1 MNAMQQSLPSHTE
14 NSMELP
20 MTPTLQTPSPRAFYG
35 TIVVRA
41 AFVLAIFGWGV
52 GFYSPAIFLHAVLAR
67 TGWALP
73 LVSAAVTFHFL
84 FGAGVVACLPRI
96 HARLGVAA
104 TTATGAAALAAG
116 LVGWALAVQ
125 PWQLF
130 VAAMLTG
137 GGWVTMGAAGI
148 NAIISPWFMRGRP
161 MALAKAYNGASLG
174 GVIFS
179 PLWGALIAAMGF
191 TAATVLVGAA
201 MLAVVAC
208 LCFFVVAQTPERLG
222 QQPDGDAPGTPS
234 RSITSTRAK
243 PLPGRLLWRDRS
255 FRTLAAAMAL
265 SLFAQAGLITH
276 LYSLLVSALS
286 AQGAGLAMA
295 LATACAIGGR
305 TVVGKFMPA
314 DADRRVVASVS
325 YAVQIAGSLLL
336 AAAAEHQTA
345 LILLGVVLFGVG
357 IGNAT
362 SLPPLV
368 AQVEFVKD
376 DVPRVVA
383 LIVAMSQGLWA
394 LAPATFALLLVTANG
409 GPAHLGS
416 GTGLYFGATVLLQ
429 LTAIACMLG
438 GRKPAA

>member
-1 MNAMQQSLPSHTE
+1 
-14 NSMELP
+14 MELP
-20 MTPTLQTPSPRAFYG
+20 MTPALQPPAPRAFYG
-35 TIVVRA
+35 TTVVRA

-52 GFYSPAIFLHAVLAR
+52 GFYSPAIFLHAVIAR

-96 HARLGVAA
+96 HARLGVAT
-104 TTATGAAALAAG
+104 TTAAGAAALALG
-116 LVGWALAVQ
+116 LLGWALAAQ

-130 VAAMLTG
+130 VAAVLTG

-148 NAIISPWFMRGRP
+148 NAIISPWFVRGRP
-161 MALAKAYNGASLG
+161 LALAKAYNGASLG

-179 PLWGALIAAMGF
+179 PLWGALIAVMGF
-191 TAATVLVGAA
+191 TAATVLVGGA
-201 MLAVVAC
+201 MLAIVVC
-208 LCFFVVAQTPERLG
+208 LCFCVIAQTPEHMG
-222 QQPDGDAPGTPS
+222 QQPDGDAPGTPA
-234 RSITSTRAK
+234 RSITSAHAK

-286 AQGAGLAMA
+286 TQGAGLAMA

-336 AAAAEHQTA
+336 ACAAEHQTA

-368 AQVEFVKD
+368 AQVEFVKE

-394 LAPATFALLLVTANG
+394 LAPATFALLLVTVNG
-409 GPAHLGS
+409 SPAHLGS

-429 LTAIACMLG
+429 LAAIACMLG

>member
-1 MNAMQQSLPSHTE
+1 
-14 NSMELP
+14 MELP
-20 MTPTLQTPSPRAFYG
+20 MSPALQTPAPRAFYG
-35 TIVVRA
+35 TTVVRA
-41 AFVLAIFGWGV
+41 AFVLAIFGWGI
-52 GFYSPAIFLHAVLAR
+52 GFYSPAIFLHAVVAR

-73 LVSAAVTFHFL
+73 LVSSAVTFHFL

-96 HARLGVAA
+96 HARLGVAG
-104 TTATGAAALAAG
+104 TTAAGAAALALG
-116 LVGWALAVQ
+116 LLGWALAAQ

-130 VAAMLTG
+130 AAALLTG

-148 NAIISPWFMRGRP
+148 NAIISPWFVRGRP

-179 PLWGALIAAMGF
+179 PLWGALIAAIGF
-191 TAATVLVGAA
+191 TAATLLVGAA
-201 MLAVVAC
+201 MLAIVGGLSFYVVRR
-208 LCFFVVAQTPERLG
+208 TPERMG
-222 QQPDGDAPGTPS
+222 QRPDGDAPGAPA
-234 RSITSTRAK
+234 RGVTSAHAK
-243 PLPGRLLWRDRS
+243 PLPGRLLWRDRG

-276 LYSLLVSALS
+276 LYSLLVSAMGT
-286 AQGAGLAMA
+286 QGAGLAMA

-305 TVVGKFMPA
+305 TLVARCMPV
-314 DADRRVVASVS
+314 DADRRLVAVVS
-325 YAVQIAGSLLL
+325 YAVQIAGSLTL
-336 AAAAEHQTA
+336 ASATEHQTA

-368 AQVEFVKD
+368 AQVEFVKE
-376 DVPRVVA
+376 DVARVVA

-394 LAPATFALLLVTANG
+394 LSPAAFALLLVNG
-409 GPAHLGS
+409 DGSPAHLGT

-429 LTAIACMLG
+429 LAAIACMLG
-438 GRKPAA
+438 GRKPSG

>member
-1 MNAMQQSLPSHTE
+1 MKALQQPLLSHQE
-14 NSMELP
+14 NFMELP
-20 MTPTLQTPSPRAFYG
+20 MTPTLQPPAPRAFYG
-35 TIVVRA
+35 TTVVRA

-52 GFYSPAIFLHAVLAR
+52 GFYSPAIFLHAVIAR

-104 TTATGAAALAAG
+104 TTAAGCAALTTG
-116 LVGWALAVQ
+116 LLGWALAAQ

-130 VAAMLTG
+130 VAAVLTG

-148 NAIISPWFMRGRP
+148 NAIISPWFVRGRP

-201 MLAVVAC
+201 MLATVAC
-208 LCFFVVAQTPERLG
+208 LCFYVVAQTPERMG
-222 QQPDGDAPGTPS
+222 QRPDGDAPGTPS
-234 RSITSTRAK
+234 RSVTSAHAR
-243 PLPGRLLWRDRS
+243 PLPGRLLWRDSS
-255 FRTLAAAMAL
+255 FRTLAGAMAL

-305 TVVGKFMPA
+305 TVVGKCMPA
-314 DADRRVVASVS
+314 DADRRLVASVS
-325 YAVQIAGSLLL
+325 YAVQIVGSLLL
-336 AAAAEHQTA
+336 ACAAEHQTA
-345 LILLGVVLFGVG
+345 LILAGVVLFGVG

-368 AQVEFVKD
+368 AQVEFVKED
-376 DVPRVVA
+376 MPRVVA

-394 LAPATFALLLVTANG
+394 LAPATFALLLVTANES
-409 GPAHLGS
+409 PAHLGA

-429 LTAIACMLG
+429 LAAIACMLG

>member
-1 MNAMQQSLPSHTE
+1 MEVMQQPLPSHKE
-14 NSMELP
+14 NFMELP
-20 MTPTLQTPSPRAFYG
+20 MTPTLQPPAPHAFYG
-35 TIVVRA
+35 ATVVRA
-41 AFVLAIFGWGV
+41 TFVLAIFGWGV
-52 GFYSPAIFLHAVLAR
+52 GFYSPAIFLHAVIAR

-104 TTATGAAALAAG
+104 TTAAGCAALAVG
-116 LVGWALAVQ
+116 LLGWALAVQ

-130 VAAMLTG
+130 MAAVLTG

-148 NAIISPWFMRGRP
+148 NAIISPWFVRGRP

-201 MLAVVAC
+201 MLVIVGC
-208 LCFFVVAQTPERLG
+208 LCFYVVAQTPERMG

-234 RSITSTRAK
+234 RSVTSAHAK

-276 LYSLLVSALS
+276 LYSLLVSAMGT
-286 AQGAGLAMA
+286 QGAGLAMA

-325 YAVQIAGSLLL
+325 YAVQIVGSLLL
-336 AAAAEHQTA
+336 ACAAEHQTA
-345 LILLGVVLFGVG
+345 LILAGVVLFGVG

-368 AQVEFVKD
+368 AQVEFVKE

-394 LAPATFALLLVTANG
+394 LAPATFALLLVTASG
-409 GPAHLGS
+409 SAAHLGA
-416 GTGLYFGATVLLQ
+416 GTGFYFGATVLLQ
-429 LTAIACMLG
+429 LAAIACMLG

>member
-1 MNAMQQSLPSHTE
+1 
-14 NSMELP
+14 MELP
-20 MTPTLQTPSPRAFYG
+20 MTRTLQPRAFYG
-35 TIVVRA
+35 TTVVRA

-104 TTATGAAALAAG
+104 TTAAGVAALAVG
-116 LVGWALAVQ
+116 LVGWALAAQ

-130 VAAMLTG
+130 AAAMLTG

-148 NAIISPWFMRGRP
+148 NAILSPWFVGGRP

-191 TAATVLVGAA
+191 TAATVLVGAV
-201 MLAVVAC
+201 MLVIVAC
-208 LCFFVVAQTPERLG
+208 LCFFVVTQTPERMG

-234 RSITSTRAK
+234 RSITSANAR

-265 SLFAQAGLITH
+265 SLFTQTGLITH
-276 LYSLLVSALS
+276 LYSLLVSALG

-305 TVVGKFMPA
+305 TIVAKCMPA

-336 AAAAEHQTA
+336 ACAAEHQTA

-368 AQVEFVKD
+368 AQVEFVRE
-376 DVPRVVA
+376 DVARVVA
-383 LIVAMSQGLWA
+383 LIVAMSQGLWS
-394 LAPATFALLLVTANG
+394 LAPATFALLLVTGNG
-409 GPAHLGS
+409 SPAHLGA
-416 GTGLYFGATVLLQ
+416 GTGLYFGATMLLQ
-429 LTAIACMLG
+429 LAAIACMLG
-438 GRKPAA
+438 GRKPVN

>member
-1 MNAMQQSLPSHTE
+1 
-14 NSMELP
+14 MELP
-20 MTPTLQTPSPRAFYG
+20 MNPALQPPAPRAFYG
-35 TIVVRA
+35 TTVVRA

-52 GFYSPAIFLHAVLAR
+52 GFYSPAIFLHAVIAR

-73 LVSAAVTFHFL
+73 LVSGAVTFHFL

-104 TTATGAAALAAG
+104 TTAAGCAALAVG
-116 LVGWALAVQ
+116 LLGWALAVQ

-130 VAAMLTG
+130 VAAVLTG

-148 NAIISPWFMRGRP
+148 NAIISPWFVRGRP

-191 TAATVLVGAA
+191 TAATLLVGAA
-201 MLAVVAC
+201 MLAVVVC
-208 LCFFVVAQTPERLG
+208 LCFYVITQTPERMG

-234 RSITSTRAK
+234 RTVTSAHAK

-265 SLFAQAGLITH
+265 SMFAQAGLITH
-276 LYSLLVSALS
+276 LYSLLVSAMG

-305 TVVGKFMPA
+305 TIVAKCMPTG
-314 DADRRVVASVS
+314 ADRRLIASMS
-325 YAVQIAGSLLL
+325 YAVQITGSLLL
-336 AAAAEHQTA
+336 ACAAEHQTT

-368 AQVEFVKD
+368 AQVEFVKE
-376 DVPRVVA
+376 DVARVVA

-394 LAPATFALLLVTANG
+394 LAPATFALLLVTASG
-409 GPAHLGS
+409 SPVHLGA

-429 LTAIACMLG
+429 LSAIACMLG
-438 GRKPAA
+438 GRRPAP

>member
-1 MNAMQQSLPSHTE
+1 
-14 NSMELP
+14 MELP
-20 MTPTLQTPSPRAFYG
+20 MTPTLQPTTARAFYG
-35 TIVVRA
+35 STVVRA

-73 LVSAAVTFHFL
+73 LVSSAVTFHFL

-104 TTATGAAALAAG
+104 TTAAGAAALAAG
-116 LVGWALAVQ
+116 LLGWALAAQ

-130 VAAMLTG
+130 AAAMLTG

-148 NAIISPWFMRGRP
+148 NAIISPWFVRGRP
-161 MALAKAYNGASLG
+161 LALAKAYNGASLG

-179 PLWGALIAAMGF
+179 PLWGALIAALGF

-201 MLAVVAC
+201 MLAIVGC
-208 LCFFVVAQTPERLG
+208 LCFYVIAQTPERLG
-222 QQPDGDAPGTPS
+222 QRPDGDAPGAPSPGATPQH
-234 RSITSTRAK
+234 AK
-243 PLPGRLLWRDRS
+243 PLPGRLLWRNRS

-276 LYSLLVSALS
+276 LYSLLVSALGAGS
-286 AQGAGLAMA
+286 AGLAMA

-305 TVVGKFMPA
+305 TVVGKFLPVK
-314 DADRRVVASVS
+314 ADRRLVASAS

-336 AAAAEHQTA
+336 ACASDHQTA

-368 AQVEFVKD
+368 AQVEFARE

-394 LAPATFALLLVTANG
+394 LAPATFALLLVTASG
-409 GPAHLGS
+409 APVHLGA
-416 GTGLYFGATVLLQ
+416 GTSLYFGATVLLQ
-429 LTAIACMLG
+429 LAAIVCMLG
-438 GRKPAA
+438 GRKPAG

>member
-1 MNAMQQSLPSHTE
+1 
-14 NSMELP
+14 MELP
-20 MTPTLQTPSPRAFYG
+20 MTPTLRPQAPRAFYG
-35 TIVVRA
+35 TTVVRA

-52 GFYSPAIFLHAVLAR
+52 GFYSPAIFLHAVIAR

-104 TTATGAAALAAG
+104 TTAAGCAALAVG
-116 LVGWALAVQ
+116 LLGWALAAQ

-130 VAAMLTG
+130 MAAMLTG

-148 NAIISPWFMRGRP
+148 NAIISPWFVRGRP

-179 PLWGALIAAMGF
+179 PLWGALIVAMGF
-191 TAATVLVGAA
+191 AAATMLVGGA
-201 MLAVVAC
+201 MLAIVAC
-208 LCFFVVAQTPERLG
+208 LCFYVIAKTPERMG
-222 QQPDGDAPGTPS
+222 QQPDGDAPGTPA
-234 RSITSTRAK
+234 RSITSAHAK

-286 AQGAGLAMA
+286 TQGAGLAMA

-314 DADRRVVASVS
+314 GANRRVVASVS

-336 AAAAEHQTA
+336 ASAAEHQTA

-368 AQVEFVKD
+368 AQVEFVKE

-394 LAPATFALLLVTANG
+394 LAPATFALLLVTGNG
-409 GPAHLGS
+409 NPAHLGA
-416 GTGLYFGATVLLQ
+416 GTGFYFGATVLLQ
-429 LTAIACMLG
+429 LAAIACMLG

>member
-1 MNAMQQSLPSHTE
+1 
-14 NSMELP
+14 MESP
-20 MTPTLQTPSPRAFYG
+20 MTPTLQPPAPRAFYG
-35 TIVVRA
+35 TTVVRA

-52 GFYSPAIFLHAVLAR
+52 GFYSPAIFLHAVIAR

-73 LVSAAVTFHFL
+73 LVSSAVTFHFL
-84 FGAGVVACLPRI
+84 FGAGVVACLPRL

-104 TTATGAAALAAG
+104 TTAAGCAALAAG
-116 LVGWALAVQ
+116 LLGWALAAQ

-130 VAAMLTG
+130 LAAVLTG

-148 NAIISPWFMRGRP
+148 NAIISPWFARGRP

-179 PLWGALIAAMGF
+179 PLWGALIAAIGF
-191 TAATVLVGAA
+191 TAATVMVGGA
-201 MLAVVAC
+201 MLAVVAY
-208 LCFFVVAQTPERLG
+208 LCFYVVVQTPERMG
-222 QQPDGDAPGTPS
+222 QRPDGDAPGMPART
-234 RSITSTRAK
+234 ITSAHAK

-276 LYSLLVSALS
+276 LYSLLVSALGT
-286 AQGAGLAMA
+286 QGAGLAMA

-325 YAVQIAGSLLL
+325 YAVQIGGSLLL
-336 AAAAEHQTA
+336 ACAAEHQTA

-368 AQVEFVKD
+368 AQVEFVKE

-394 LAPATFALLLVTANG
+394 LAPATFALLLVTG
-409 GPAHLGS
+409 SGSPAHLGA

-429 LTAIACMLG
+429 LAAIACMLG

>member
-1 MNAMQQSLPSHTE
+1 
-14 NSMELP
+14 METSA
-20 MTPTLQTPSPRAFYG
+20 TPALQPPVPRAFFG
-35 TIVVRA
+35 VTVVRA
-41 AFVLAIFGWGV
+41 AFVLAIFGWGI
-52 GFYSPAIFLHAVLAR
+52 GFYSPAIFLHAVIAR

-73 LVSAAVTFHFL
+73 LVSSAVTFHFL

-104 TTATGAAALAAG
+104 TTAAGAAALALG
-116 LVGWALAVQ
+116 LLGWALAAQ

-130 VAAMLTG
+130 VAALLTG

-148 NAIISPWFMRGRP
+148 NAIISPWFVRGRP

-179 PLWGALIAAMGF
+179 PLWGALIAALGF

-201 MLAVVAC
+201 MLAVVGC
-208 LCFFVVAQTPERLG
+208 LSFWVVARTPERLG
-222 QQPDGDAPGTPS
+222 QRPDGDAPGTPTGS
-234 RSITSTRAK
+234 VTSAHAR
-243 PLPGRLLWRDRS
+243 PLPGR
-255 FRTLAAAMAL
+255 
-265 SLFAQAGLITH
+265 LITH
-276 LYSLLVSALS
+276 LYSLLVFALV

-305 TVVGKFMPA
+305 TVVAKCMPA
-314 DADRRVVASVS
+314 GTDRRLVASVS
-325 YAVQIAGSLLL
+325 YAVQIAGSLAL
-336 AAAAEHQTA
+336 ACAAEHQSA

-368 AQVEFVKD
+368 AQVEFVKE
-376 DVPRVVA
+376 DVARVGA

-394 LAPATFALLLVTANG
+394 LAPATFALLLVIGNG
-409 GPAHLGS
+409 SPAHLGA
-416 GTGLYFGATVLLQ
+416 GTGIYFCATVLLQ
-429 LTAIACMLG
+429 LAAIACMLG
-438 GRKPAA
+438 GRKPAG

>member
-1 MNAMQQSLPSHTE
+1 
-14 NSMELP
+14 MELP
-20 MTPTLQTPSPRAFYG
+20 MTPTLRPQAPRAFYG
-35 TIVVRA
+35 TTVVRA

-52 GFYSPAIFLHAVLAR
+52 GFYSPAIFLHAVIAR

-104 TTATGAAALAAG
+104 TTAAGCAALAVG
-116 LVGWALAVQ
+116 LLGWALAAQ

-130 VAAMLTG
+130 MAAMLTG

-148 NAIISPWFMRGRP
+148 NAIISPWFVRGRP
-161 MALAKAYNGASLG
+161 LALAKAYNGASLG

-179 PLWGALIAAMGF
+179 PLWGALIAVMGF
-191 TAATVLVGAA
+191 TAATVLVGGA
-201 MLAVVAC
+201 MLAIVVC
-208 LCFFVVAQTPERLG
+208 LCFCVIAQTPEHMG
-222 QQPDGDAPGTPS
+222 QQPDGDAPGTPA
-234 RSITSTRAK
+234 RSITSAHAK

-286 AQGAGLAMA
+286 TQGAGLAMA

-336 AAAAEHQTA
+336 ACAAEHQTA

-368 AQVEFVKD
+368 AQVEFVKE

-409 GPAHLGS
+409 SPAHLGA

-429 LTAIACMLG
+429 LAAIACMLG

>member
-1 MNAMQQSLPSHTE
+1 
-14 NSMELP
+14 MELP
-20 MTPTLQTPSPRAFYG
+20 MTPALQSPAPRAFYG
-35 TIVVRA
+35 TTVVRA
-41 AFVLAIFGWGV
+41 AFVLAIFGWGI
-52 GFYSPAIFLHAVLAR
+52 GFYSPAIFLHAVTAR

-73 LVSAAVTFHFL
+73 LVSGAVTFHFL

-96 HARLGVAA
+96 HARLDVAM
-104 TTATGAAALAAG
+104 TTAAGCTALALG
-116 LVGWALAVQ
+116 LLGWALAAQ

-130 VAAMLTG
+130 AAAMLTG

-148 NAIISPWFMRGRP
+148 NAIISPWFVHGRP

-191 TAATVLVGAA
+191 TAATLLVGAA
-201 MLAVVAC
+201 MLVVVGC
-208 LCFFVVAQTPERLG
+208 LCFYVITQTPERMG
-222 QQPDGDAPGTPS
+222 QQPDGDARGTPA
-234 RSITSTRAK
+234 RSVTSAHAK

-265 SLFAQAGLITH
+265 SMFAQAGLITH
-276 LYSLLVSALS
+276 LYSLLVSAMG

-305 TVVGKFMPA
+305 TIVAKCMPTG
-314 DADRRVVASVS
+314 ADRRLIASMS
-325 YAVQIAGSLLL
+325 YAVQITGSLLL
-336 AAAAEHQTA
+336 ACAAGHQTV

-368 AQVEFVKD
+368 AQVEFVKE

-394 LAPATFALLLVTANG
+394 LAPATFALLLVTASG
-409 GPAHLGS
+409 SPAHLGA
-416 GTGLYFGATVLLQ
+416 GTALYFGATVLLQ
-429 LTAIACMLG
+429 LAAIACMLG
-438 GRKPAA
+438 GRRPAP

>member
-1 MNAMQQSLPSHTE
+1 MEAMQQLLPSHTE
-14 NSMELP
+14 NSMALP
-20 MTPTLQTPSPRAFYG
+20 MTPALQPPAPRAFYG
-35 TIVVRA
+35 ATVVRA
-41 AFVLAIFGWGV
+41 AFVLAIFGWGI

-104 TTATGAAALAAG
+104 TIAAGAAAVALG
-116 LVGWALAVQ
+116 LLGWALAAQ

-161 MALAKAYNGASLG
+161 LALAKAYNGASLG

-191 TAATVLVGAA
+191 TAATLLVGAA
-201 MLAVVAC
+201 MLAVVGC
-208 LCFFVVAQTPERLG
+208 LCFYVIAQTPERMG
-222 QQPDGDAPGTPS
+222 QQPDGDAPGTPA
-234 RSITSTRAK
+234 RSVTSAHAK
-243 PLPGRLLWRDRS
+243 PLPGGLLWRDRS

-276 LYSLLVSALS
+276 LYSLLVSALGT
-286 AQGAGLAMA
+286 QGAGLAMA

-305 TVVGKFMPA
+305 TIVAKCMPV
-314 DADRRVVASVS
+314 DADRRLVASVS

-336 AAAAEHQTA
+336 ACAAEHQTA

-368 AQVEFVKD
+368 AQVEFVKE
-376 DVPRVVA
+376 DVARVVA

-409 GPAHLGS
+409 SAARLGA
-416 GTGLYFGATVLLQ
+416 GTGLYFTATVLLQ
-429 LTAIACMLG
+429 LAAIACMLA

>member
-1 MNAMQQSLPSHTE
+1 MEAMPYQEKP
-14 NSMELP
+14 MELP
-20 MTPTLQTPSPRAFYG
+20 LTPTLQPPAPRPFFGA
-35 TIVVRA
+35 TVVRA
-41 AFVLAIFGWGV
+41 AFVIAIFGWGL

-73 LVSAAVTFHFL
+73 LVSSAVTFHFL

-96 HARLGVAA
+96 HKRLGVAA
-104 TTATGAAALAAG
+104 TTAAGAAALALG
-116 LVGWALAVQ
+116 LMGWALAAQ

-130 VAAMLTG
+130 AAALLTG

-148 NAIISPWFMRGRP
+148 NAIISPWFARGRP

-174 GVIFS
+174 GMIFS

-191 TAATVLVGAA
+191 TAASVLVGAT
-201 MLAVVAC
+201 MLAVV
-208 LCFFVVAQTPERLG
+208 LGLSFFVVAKTPERLG
-222 QQPDGDAPGTPS
+222 QRADGDAPGAPS
-234 RSITSTRAK
+234 RSLTSAHAK
-243 PLPGRLLWRDRS
+243 PLPGRLLWRDRG

-276 LYSLLVSALS
+276 LYSLLVFALGTR
-286 AQGAGLAMA
+286 GAGLAMA

-305 TVVGKFMPA
+305 TVVGKCMPP
-314 DADRRVVASVS
+314 DADRRRVASVS
-325 YAVQIAGSLLL
+325 YAVQIVGSLLL
-336 AAAAEHQTA
+336 ACAAEQQTV
-345 LILLGVVLFGVG
+345 LILAGVVLFGVG

-368 AQVEFVKD
+368 AQVEFVKE

-409 GPAHLGS
+409 SPVHLGA

-429 LTAIACMLG
+429 LAAIACMLG
-438 GRKPAA
+438 GRKSAG

>member
-1 MNAMQQSLPSHTE
+1 
-14 NSMELP
+14 ME
-20 MTPTLQTPSPRAFYG
+20 TSASPTLQSSAPRAFFG
-35 TIVVRA
+35 ATVVRA
-41 AFVLAIFGWGV
+41 AFVLAIFGWGI

-84 FGAGVVACLPRI
+84 FGAGVVAYLPRI
-96 HARLGVAA
+96 HARQGVAA
-104 TTATGAAALAAG
+104 TTAAGCAALAVG
-116 LVGWALAVQ
+116 LLGWALAVQ

-148 NAIISPWFMRGRP
+148 NAIISPWFVRGRP

-191 TAATVLVGAA
+191 TAATLLVGAA
-201 MLAVVAC
+201 MLAVVVC
-208 LCFFVVAQTPERLG
+208 LCFYVITQTPERMG
-222 QQPDGDAPGTPS
+222 QQPDGDAPGTPV
-234 RSITSTRAK
+234 RSVTSAHAK

-265 SLFAQAGLITH
+265 SMFAQAGLITH
-276 LYSLLVSALS
+276 LYSLLVSAMG

-305 TVVGKFMPA
+305 TIVAKCMPVG
-314 DADRRVVASVS
+314 ADRRLVASVS
-325 YAVQIAGSLLL
+325 YAVQIGGSLLL
-336 AAAAEHQTA
+336 ASAAEHQTA

-368 AQVEFVKD
+368 AQVEFVKE

-394 LAPATFALLLVTANG
+394 LAPATFALLLVTGNG
-409 GPAHLGS
+409 NPAHFGA
-416 GTGLYFGATVLLQ
+416 GTGFYFGATVLLQ
-429 LTAIACMLG
+429 LAAIACMLG

>member
-1 MNAMQQSLPSHTE
+1 MPQTPPFHQE
-14 NSMELP
+14 NPMELP
-20 MTPTLQTPSPRAFYG
+20 MTPALQPPAPRAFYG
-35 TIVVRA
+35 ATVVRA

-52 GFYSPAIFLHAVLAR
+52 GFYSPAIFLHAVIAR

-84 FGAGVVACLPRI
+84 FGAGVVACLPRV

-104 TTATGAAALAAG
+104 TTAAGAAALAAG
-116 LVGWALAVQ
+116 LLGWAVAAQ

-130 VAAMLTG
+130 AAAMLTG

-148 NAIISPWFMRGRP
+148 NAIISPWFVRGRP

-179 PLWGALIAAMGF
+179 PLWGALIAVVGF
-191 TAATVLVGAA
+191 TAATMLVGAA
-201 MLAVVAC
+201 MLAIVAC
-208 LCFFVVAQTPERLG
+208 LCFYVVAQTPERMG

-234 RSITSTRAK
+234 RSVTSAHAK

-255 FRTLAAAMAL
+255 FRTLGGAMAL

-314 DADRRVVASVS
+314 NADRRLVASVS
-325 YAVQIAGSLLL
+325 YTVQIAGSLLL
-336 AAAAEHQTA
+336 ASAAEHQTA
-345 LILLGVVLFGVG
+345 LILAGVVLFGVG

-368 AQVEFVKD
+368 AQVEFVKE

-409 GPAHLGS
+409 SPAHLGA

-429 LTAIACMLG
+429 LAAIACMLG
-438 GRKPAA
+438 GRKAAD